1 MIQGKKGKKVAV
13 AMSGG
18 VDSSAAALIL
28 KREGYDVIGVSMKLW
43 EGVEGGKGRCCSL
56 EDFQDARRVAEVLD
70 IPYYVVNMQEEFSK
84 RVVDLFV
91 SDYIA
96 GKTPN
101 PCVLCNQ
108 EMKFDLL
115 LKKAAELGADYLAT
129 GHYIIKT
136 YDEQSGRYMLSKG
149 KDPLKDQSY
158 FLFSMTQ
165 DQLSRVLFPLG
176 EYDKPAIRILLK
188 EAGIRIADKAESQ
201 DICFVDDSGYSTFV
215 NSRVDE
221 AAIRTGNIISSDGE
235 ILGRHDGIHNFTI
248 GQRRGLGI
256 SSSQRL
262 YVVGF
267 DYAKNDVILGKPE
280 ELMSTGLVAERVSW
294 VSIAGIEG
302 ATRVLVKIRYS
313 TDEHPATLSMSN
325 ENGVQIV
332 FDEPQRAVT
341 PGQAVVFYDGA
352 TVLGGGWIKRAIK

>member
-1 MIQGKKGKKVAV
+1 MQEQKNIKVAV

-115 LKKAAELGADYLAT
+115 LKKASELGADYLAT
-129 GHYIIKT
+129 GHYIVKT
-136 YDEQSGRYMLSKG
+136 HDEKSGRYILSKG

-165 DQLSRVLFPLG
+165 GQLSKVLFPLG
-176 EYDKPAIRILLK
+176 EYEKPAIREMLK

-201 DICFVDDSGYSTFV
+201 DICFVDDSGYSTLI

-221 AAIRTGNIISSDGE
+221 AAIRAGNIVNTEGE
-235 ILGRHDGIHNFTI
+235 VLGRHNGIHNFTV

-256 SSSQRL
+256 SSTQRL
-262 YVVGF
+262 YVIGF
-267 DYAKNDVILGKPE
+267 DYTKNDVILGEPE
-280 ELMSTGLVAERVSW
+280 DLLSSGLVAEKVTW
-294 VSIAGIEG
+294 VSVAGIEG
-302 ATRVLVKIRYS
+302 PRRALVKIRYS
-313 TDEHPATLSMSN
+313 TDEHPATLKMVD
-325 ENGVQIV
+325 EGGVQIL

-341 PGQAVVFYDGA
+341 PGQAVVFYDGD